1 MFQDTLTVTGT
12 STDSRVFAYSRWDI
26 VPVVCG
32 ILHAAY
38 LALMFYAFSRVP
50 WWLMIVMALLYS
62 VSISWNIN
70 GIAHNF
76 IHNPYFR
83 SPLANRLFSL
93 LESLTIGFS
102 QTFYDCVHMRHHM
115 GNSDRRDEHGKTKDW
130 LSIYRFGKNGEAENV
145 WGYTFFSFFRD
156 DVAEVYQEIKKVSA
170 ADARWGRFEVVAFV
184 ALYFLVLVTN
194 WKFFFFMVPFY
205 YFGNCL
211 SSLNGFYRHYG
222 GNPDLPIA
230 WGVSSYHKLYNWI
243 WFNNGYH
250 AEHHFRPR
258 LHWTK
263 MHEFHEQIQD
273 EQANAGVRVISTPH
287 PLGFLDPGLRALT
300 PQTQPARSQAET
312 KKLHRIGPRPRK

>member
-1 MFQDTLTVTGT
+1 MSTDTFAVTGS
-12 STDSRVFAYSRWDI
+12 STDSKVFAYSRWDI
-26 VPVVCG
+26 LPVIFG

-38 LALMFYAFSRVP
+38 LVLMFFCFSKAP
-50 WWLMIVMALLYS
+50 WWLLVAMGLLYS

-83 SPLANRLFSL
+83 SPALNRLFSL

-115 GNSDRRDEHGKTKDW
+115 GNSDRPDEHGKTKDW
-130 LSIYRFGKNGEAENV
+130 LSIYRYGREGEAEDV
-145 WGYTFFSFFRD
+145 WRYTFLSFFRD
-156 DVAEVYQEIKKVSA
+156 DVAETYQEIKKVNE
-170 ADARWGRFEVVAFV
+170 ADARWGQFEVAAFIGV
-184 ALYFLVLVTN
+184 YILVLIAN
-194 WKFFFFMVPFY
+194 WKFFLFMVPFY

-230 WGVSSYHKLYNWI
+230 WGVSSYHKLYNLI

-263 MHEFHEQIQD
+263 MQAFHEQIAD
-273 EQANAGVRVISTPH
+273 EQEQAGVCVISMPH
-287 PLGFLDPGLRALT
+287 PLGFLDPGLRALSKKT
-300 PQTQPARSQAET
+300 RQSGSVEKKKDRDMAQAT
-312 KKLHRIGPRPRK
+312 KR